1 MKIKKET
8 LDLVLNF
15 PLSEIEDFAYDD
27 FEYLKELVKNHSN
40 FVIYNYSFD
49 NIGITNQ
56 SEMKLGNDGKQKVIE
71 LLTNLFNI
79 HSQYYY
85 DESTDSYL
93 FLPNQEEYNFEDG
106 EEVPICEISLR

>member
-56 SEMKLGNDGKQKVIE
+56 SEMKLRNDGKQKIIE

-85 DESTDSYL
+85 DEV
-93 FLPNQEEYNFEDG
+93 QI
-106 EEVPICEISLR
+106 PIYFCLIKKNIILKMVNKFQFVRFH